1 LCLWIESK
9 DSYLP
14 IFILYPDLEMILV
27 LRYVSHYPSAVMH
40 LSLFAFG
47 LHVIDLFCT
56 VIRISLDV
64 ILVILSMQYGIDEH
78 SKTIESLRVPK

>member
-1 LCLWIESK
+1 
-9 DSYLP
+9 
-14 IFILYPDLEMILV
+14 
-27 LRYVSHYPSAVMH
+27 MH

-78 SKTIESLRVPK
+78 SKTIESLGVPK